1 MYRSLNIRVSFCL
14 LIFTI
19 LGLLGNIAEGRQI
32 PAYSELS
39 ETLESLFHNYDKAV
53 APQVHYLR
61 PVPVYLKVT
70 VDYIFNDA
78 IFRTGTLSSLLTLE
92 SRWSDE
98 RLSWQPTKQRTLTVS
113 PSLVWQ
119 PSFYFENSDSSPSS
133 WESVIRLDYN
143 GNLVRFQKV
152 QLTTYCPSS
161 KFAFQFSCPILVK
174 AHPYSST
181 QERLTITDFKVNHN
195 FPNLSWNVEVNTNDT
210 RIHEDPVKLVLD
222 LERKN

>member
-14 LIFTI
+14 FIFTI

-70 VDYIFNDA
+70 VDYMEYYPPNVFYN
-78 IFRTGTLSSLLTLE
+78 LLLE
-92 SRWSDE
+92 TRWSDE

-119 PSFYFENSDSSPSS
+119 PSFYFENSIDPVKSFGTS
-133 WESVIRLDYN
+133 IRVDYN

-152 QLTTYCPSS
+152 SLNTFCPSNS
-161 KFAFQFSCPILVK
+161 GENDSHFSCQIRIK
-174 AHPYSST
+174 AHPYT
-181 QERLTITDFKVNHN
+181 NTEERLTITDFQVNN
-195 FPNLSWNVEVNTNDT
+195 NLFHRTLNAEVNINDT
-210 RIHEDPVKLVLD
+210 RINQDPVKLVLD